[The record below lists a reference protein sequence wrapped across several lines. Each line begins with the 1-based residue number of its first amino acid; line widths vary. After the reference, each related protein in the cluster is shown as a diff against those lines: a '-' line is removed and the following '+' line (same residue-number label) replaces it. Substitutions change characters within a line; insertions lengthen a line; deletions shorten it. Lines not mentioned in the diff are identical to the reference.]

1 MKLFQYYD
9 EKKKKCVG
17 AVTKN
22 GCFALPED
30 VTMESL
36 LGRSGAE
43 LEIMAESGNRG
54 PLEPKEL
61 HFAPI
66 VSHPE
71 KILCVGLNYDEHI
84 DETGLGNS
92 FRPGFPTVFCKF
104 ANTLLGSGETLR
116 LPPVA
121 EKFDYEAELVIV
133 MGASCKNVST
143 EEAERYIAGYTV
155 GNDFSARDLQMAT
168 SQWTLGKA
176 CDGFAPVGPYL
187 VPGDCIDP
195 NQLDISCRVNGS
207 IVQQS
212 NTKKMIYSC
221 AEIVSYLSQFISL
234 RKGDL
239 IFTGTPAGVILGKPE
254 NRQHW
259 LKSGDVVT
267 VEIQNIG
274 VLETK
279 IL

>member
-43 LEIMAESGNRG
+43 LEIMAESRNCG

-92 FRPGFPTVFCKF
+92 FRPGFPTVFSKF
-104 ANTLLGSGETLR
+104 ANALLGSGETLR
-116 LPPVA
+116 LPPAA

-133 MGASCKNVST
+133 MGASCKNVAT

-176 CDGFAPVGPYL
+176 CDSFAPVGPYL

-195 NQLDISCRVNGS
+195 NHLDISCRVNGS

-212 NTKKMIYSC
+212 NTDKMIYSC

-234 RKGDL
+234 HKGDL

-254 NRQHW
+254 NQQHW

-279 IL
+279 LL